1 VIAGIIS
8 SQQAQ
13 LAGEQNPHPNQV
25 GFFVVHSAVRAS
37 LFGFLLH
44 SELVLVAELEAEY
57 GSAPSAVG
65 WDVLLDH

>member
-1 VIAGIIS
+1 
-8 SQQAQ
+8 
-13 LAGEQNPHPNQV
+13 V